1 MNITAPIVESEI
13 VQPTALEAISNAEIN
28 QSIATA
34 RRFPRNLPAV
44 KLAMMSF
51 ATLDQETAESCF
63 YTLPRG
69 GKNIQGPSV
78 RLAEIAISC
87 YGNLRVA
94 SRIIE
99 TVSSGDAPHVTIQA
113 VAMDLEK
120 NVSIS
125 IEKRRR
131 IVGKKSRGGAID
143 EDDINLASNAGSA
156 IALRDAV
163 FKVVPLALIKPVFE
177 AARKVAIGDERT
189 LADRRAKA
197 IETFAK
203 MGVPKERV
211 LHKMEK
217 KSIEE
222 IGLAELE
229 TLIGFYNAIKEGE
242 VRIDEAFPNL
252 TEAKTSDLAP
262 KMPSAPPTAPV
273 APANQQTKA
282 EPVAQ
287 PQPTA
292 VASVTCRFCG
302 EEVKDMAGHECGGMR
317 EAMRSPNAPA
327 PAPAQQA
334 QPIEP
339 EPTQAAAPAF
349 APEPMPTPNAP
360 DNDALESVRMLAKQ
374 SMVSEKAVMLFCQ
387 KNKLAKKEQ
396 KELSELASGKL
407 LNLIKAWENIK
418 SEIQK
423 IETELTA

>member
-1 MNITAPIVESEI
+1 MNLEVTSPEV
-13 VQPTALEAISNAEIN
+13 VQPSALEAISNAEIN

-94 SRIIE
+94 SRIID
-99 TVSSGDAPHVTIQA
+99 TVATGDNPHVTIQA
-113 VAMDLEK
+113 VAMDLER

-131 IVGKKSRGGAID
+131 IVGKKKAGGAID

-163 FKVVPLALIKPVFE
+163 FKVVPLALIKPVFD

-189 LADRRAKA
+189 LKDRRSKA
-197 IETFAK
+197 LATFAK

-217 KSIEE
+217 TSVED

-229 TLIGFYNAIKEGE
+229 TLIGLFNAIKEGE
-242 VRIDEAFPNL
+242 VTIDDAFPGIK
-252 TEAKTSDLAP
+252 EADTSDLGKKVPTAAP
-262 KMPSAPPTAPV
+262 TAAPTPPAEAVAAPSTTPPPTTPAPEPATP
-273 APANQQTKA
+273 APAA
-282 EPVAQ
+282 EPV
-287 PQPTA
+287 
-292 VASVTCRFCG
+292 
-302 EEVKDMAGHECGGMR
+302 
-317 EAMRSPNAPA
+317 PA
-327 PAPAQQA
+327 PSP
-334 QPIEP
+334 EP
-339 EPTQAAAPAF
+339 EPLTGS
-349 APEPMPTPNAP
+349 E
-360 DNDALESVRMLAKQ
+360 ALEQLAVLADEGGISEASLLTFCVRK
-374 SMVSEKAVMLFCQ
+374 
-387 KNKLAKKEQ
+387 KLAKPEQ
-396 KELSELASGKL
+396 KLVADLSTKKLNDLLRTWPTILPELKT
-407 LNLIKAWENIK
+407 
-418 SEIQK
+418 
-423 IETELTA
+423 IEAETKK

>member
-1 MNITAPIVESEI
+1 MNQTTEI
-13 VQPTALEAISNAEIN
+13 EVLQPSALEAISNAEIN
-28 QSIATA
+28 NSIATA

-51 ATLDQETAESCF
+51 ATLDQDTAESCF

-94 SRIIE
+94 SRVIS
-99 TVSSGDAPHVTIQA
+99 TVSNGESPHVVIQA

-163 FKVVPLALIKPVFE
+163 FKIVPLALIKPVFD

-189 LADRRAKA
+189 LNDRRAKC

-203 MGVPKERV
+203 MGIPKERV
-211 LHKMEK
+211 LHKLEK
-217 KSIEE
+217 KSVEE

-229 TLIGFYNAIKEGE
+229 TLIGFFNALKEGE
-242 VRIDEAFPNL
+242 IRIDEAFPPITTAN
-252 TEAKTSDLAP
+252 TGDIAGAPKPAPEPKKETKPEAKKEAAPDGDLG
-262 KMPSAPPTAPV
+262 PV
-273 APANQQTKA
+273 CKYCQQ
-282 EPVAQ
+282 PV
-287 PQPTA
+287 
-292 VASVTCRFCG
+292 
-302 EEVKDMAGHECGGMR
+302 EDMSKHECEPMKAAIAAAGG
-317 EAMRSPNAPA
+317 ATPSPTNLPDDPLVAVKLL
-327 PAPAQQA
+327 AQQA
-334 QPIEP
+334 GIAETVVIE
-339 EPTQAAAPAF
+339 F
-349 APEPMPTPNAP
+349 M
-360 DNDALESVRMLAKQ
+360 RR
-374 SMVSEKAVMLFCQ
+374 
-387 KNKLAKKEQ
+387 NKLAKPEQ
-396 KELSELASGKL
+396 TKLTEFAGVKLKKLADSWVGIL
-407 LNLIKAWENIK
+407 P
-418 SEIQK
+418 
-423 IETELTA
+423 ELTKIQAEAAA